1 MMLVADAATLS
12 PWNEFDFDVH
22 YYGLLLL
29 LTAVLIAANAV
40 FLTAVAADG
49 SVRVRLKA
57 GLWQALL
64 AASGM
69 GIGAGLPYGS
79 RVLFR
84 LGALVH
90 RSGH

>member
-1 MMLVADAATLS
+1 MMLDADAAALS
-12 PWNEFDFDVH
+12 PWDEFDFDVH

-29 LTAVLIAANAV
+29 LTAVLVVANAV

-49 SVRVRLKA
+49 SVWVRLKA
-57 GLWQALL
+57 GLWQVLL
-64 AASGM
+64 AASGL
-69 GIGAGLPYGS
+69 GIGAGLPYGPH
-79 RVLFR
+79 VLFR